1 MERYSDGTLCNRGT
15 GGATNLDIA
24 RISRQPPLLLKISV
38 SLKYALCWSNSASC
52 FKPWRRFLLAGQ
64 FLPLR
69 TQRFTETTAA
79 KRTHTCMRYPDLPSV
94 ALSLANARYIT
105 SGGSNIHPSPSRP
118 SKGSMQPLS
127 KSTLPKGSDTA
138 AVPEAAEDGEP
149 EVEGAQAASLTTA
162 LPTAA
167 AEELLEGN
175 GGVGQVETG
184 TPAAGIS
191 PSVPLLDTEK
201 SHQGEEFLVAEGLS
215 KAGIPPEAEGSDE
228 GSGDAERNTAS
239 DSPPPAGGP
248 NAYGRGR
255 PLSAPFVQH
264 YSKHMA
270 IIWEWYTKTIG
281 ATMKGKRKQDED
293 ALIVHAPSHWRRN
306 IRFKAVF
313 DGHGGSAVS
322 RTCVAQFCNFFGN
335 MPDLSAVTFKKTSL
349 LFDEVIKADPVRHER
364 GGSTGLV
371 VAIERPCE
379 KVPKFNIHTS
389 NIGDSRAFILHK
401 NGTYTIMSKDHK
413 PSDPGEVA
421 RINRAGGFVSYIRR
435 VFRVDGMLS
444 LSRAFGDIRMK
455 ANPRLPATE
464 QKVVAVPDV
473 RKFAAFEGDY
483 IFMACDGMFEAPG
496 MTWDYVANLLQ
507 RELESTKDNLVE
519 TAFRML
525 NTAYLLGSADNI
537 SIVLTK
543 LMSRKRNSSTVRRF
557 SYDFSGKREFADT
570 QELSSPNV
578 YRSGTYHTS
587 FGPVVTLF

>member
-1 MERYSDGTLCNRGT
+1 MS
-15 GGATNLDIA
+15 I
-24 RISRQPPLLLKISV
+24 P
-38 SLKYALCWSNSASC
+38 SLH
-52 FKPWRRFLLAGQ
+52 
-64 FLPLR
+64 
-69 TQRFTETTAA
+69 TEG
-79 KRTHTCMRYPDLPSV
+79 
-94 ALSLANARYIT
+94 
-105 SGGSNIHPSPSRP
+105 SGGL
-118 SKGSMQPLS
+118 SMA
-127 KSTLPKGSDTA
+127 GA
-138 AVPEAAEDGEP
+138 AAPHAINT
-149 EVEGAQAASLTTA
+149 AASLTTA

-201 SHQGEEFLVAEGLS
+201 SHQGEEFSVAEGLS

-322 RTCVAQFCNFFGN
+322 RTCVAQFCNFFG
-335 MPDLSAVTFKKTSL
+335 
-349 LFDEVIKADPVRHER
+349 
-364 GGSTGLV
+364 
-371 VAIERPCE
+371 
-379 KVPKFNIHTS
+379 
-389 NIGDSRAFILHK
+389 DSRAFILHK

-444 LSRAFGDIRMK
+444 LSRAFGDIRQLNAERGSLETSVMQPAIQTGCITSLCALVARGGERRGTHIPLMSRASSCLKVSLCIVAQRMK

-507 RELESTKDNLVE
+507 RELEEEQSLKHSHSTKDNLVE